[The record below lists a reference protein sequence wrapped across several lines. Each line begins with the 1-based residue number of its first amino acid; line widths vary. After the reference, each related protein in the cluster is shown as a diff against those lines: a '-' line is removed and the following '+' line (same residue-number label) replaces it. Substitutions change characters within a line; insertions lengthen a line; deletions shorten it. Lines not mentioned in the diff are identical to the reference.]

1 MLIKVNF
8 QKLNKT
14 KIENKSTINYIKS
27 VKNFFFSFL
36 FILFTILNRY
46 IQKYKLNY
54 KND

>member
-27 VKNFFFSFL
+27 VKKNFFFL
-36 FILFTILNRY
+36 FCLFYLQY
-46 IQKYKLNY
+46 
-54 KND
+54 

>member
-27 VKNFFFSFL
+27 VKIFFFFFVY
-36 FILFTILNRY
+36 FIYNI
-46 IQKYKLNY
+46 K
-54 KND
+54 